1 MTDAQEETP
10 IWNAPEIAPPT
21 NPPEEIPESELVHSE
36 TVVDPQEDELA
47 SDEQREQWAAEA
59 VALENE
65 QVGS

>member
-10 IWNAPEIAPPT
+10 IWNAPEIAPRI
-21 NPPEEIPESELVHSE
+21 NSPEEIPESELVHSE